1 MREILFRGKRTDNGK
16 WECGDLLSPNEFNA
30 IPHIVYIDYLN
41 EYGDIG
47 EISTPVIPET
57 VGQFTGLTDKNGVR
71 IFEGDRII
79 YRHQCKKLIPC
90 DDATREEKLRYGIDN
105 DSGLGLAYRPTRT
118 IRYKGYVTID
128 NLWGLDLNLGNR
140 CQWWRCKEGEQLMAA
155 EVIGNIHD
163 PELLEGGGGNG

>member
-1 MREILFRGKRTDNGK
+1 MAIREVIFRGKRTDNGK

-57 VGQFTGLTDKNGVR
+57 VGQYTGLTDKNGVR
-71 IFEGDRII
+71 IFEGDIVKCTDTI
-79 YRHQCKKLIPC
+79 NDFEFNAVVEFGNPNGEYNWGYQLKFISGEDSNFDILCWV
-90 DDATREEKLRYGIDN
+90 DMEETG
-105 DSGLGLAYRPTRT
+105 AY
-118 IRYKGYVTID
+118 I
-128 NLWGLDLNLGNR
+128 
-140 CQWWRCKEGEQLMAA
+140 

-163 PELLEGGGGNG
+163 SPELLEGDTE